1 MANYYCAVRSNY
13 FHVKDSEL
21 FRQFMVRVYGVNGTV
36 ELWEEKD
43 ANGQTMFAFGSY
55 GGIGGLRN
63 AAEDTSED
71 ADESAYDEFI
81 CGLQQNVQTDDA
93 VIILESGHEK
103 LRYLTGSA
111 EIITRSGYDRL
122 DISELARRHA
132 GFMLDNPAW
141 QTKLQY

>member
-1 MANYYCAVRSNY
+1 
-13 FHVKDSEL
+13 VKDSEL

-111 EIITRSGYDRL
+111 EIITCNGLEQL
-122 DISELARRHA
+122 DISDLAQHHA
-132 GFMLDNPAW
+132 AIMLGNPNW
-141 QTKLQY
+141 ETSLDY

>member
-1 MANYYCAVRSNY
+1 MN
-13 FHVKDSEL
+13 
-21 FRQFMVRVYGVNGTV
+21 VNFYTPV
-36 ELWEEKD
+36 VTAFDE
-43 ANGQTMFAFGSY
+43 NGNLDLQGNQNIY
-55 GGIGGLRN
+55 DHLINGGIGGLRN